1 VFRAGLAVVLALV
14 GCDED
19 TSLPTGDVWNVF
31 EMPEPLLETGAAAL
45 GTRLVLVG
53 GITGDITM
61 GLPITTHV
69 TTFDTLT
76 QELGSLPDLP
86 VAWTHANV
94 AAVGGVVYVLG
105 GLAGPT
111 FEPQGQVFV
120 LELGANEWT
129 ELVDQPVPEPRGA
142 SAVVVSKGHIF
153 LLGGAAM
160 FETLRTNLDF
170 DVATRTWTDT
180 LKPPDLPTP
189 RSHAAAIRR
198 DDGTFVLAGGL
209 SDLSFGMP
217 LGDTYLLPPGA
228 TVWEL
233 AEPMPTPRG
242 GCAYGAIYA
251 SLICAGGEAG
261 DAALDVV
268 ELFNSFDNT
277 WTELEPIPEP
287 RAGARGTVVANRLY
301 VPGGSPTLEFTP
313 TNTLFELTPFVATD

>member
-1 VFRAGLAVVLALV
+1 MFRAGLAVMLVLA
-14 GCDED
+14 GCDEE
-19 TSLPTGDVWNVF
+19 PTPTADGGWNVF
-31 EMPEPLLETGAAAL
+31 VMPEPLLEAGAGAL

-76 QELGSLPDLP
+76 QEFDSLPDLP

-94 AAVGGVVYVLG
+94 AAVGGVVFVLG

-142 SAVVVSKGHIF
+142 AAVVVSKGHIF
-153 LLGGAAM
+153 LLGGAGM
-160 FETLRTNLDF
+160 FEPFRTNLDF
-170 DVATRTWTDT
+170 DVATRTWVDD

-189 RSHAAAIRR
+189 RSHAAAMRR

-209 SDLSFGMP
+209 GDLTSGMP

-242 GCAYGAIYA
+242 GCAYGALYA
-251 SLICAGGEAG
+251 SLVCAGGEAG
-261 DAALDVV
+261 LEALDVV

-277 WTELEPIPEP
+277 WTTLEPIPEP